1 MWLQSRATVQKVL
14 VLVFS
19 LERMGTK
26 SRTNCFYALFFLL
39 VGFQDS
45 VQGRLLLINKPDPN
59 DPAASAR
66 WLVSQNSWGV
76 LKYVFSPPHYL
87 SLFQLDF
94 FFIYHLPYC
103 LCWLDF
109 LIFWYGLAFGKFRL
123 WISFVFLVPVP
134 FQVIWEE
141 HHLGMFCHFF
151 CYRVLS

>member
-1 MWLQSRATVQKVL
+1 
-14 VLVFS
+14 
-19 LERMGTK
+19 
-26 SRTNCFYALFFLL
+26 
-39 VGFQDS
+39 
-45 VQGRLLLINKPDPN
+45 
-59 DPAASAR
+59 
-66 WLVSQNSWGV
+66 
-76 LKYVFSPPHYL
+76 
-87 SLFQLDF
+87 LDF